1 MKEESELSPVTGSGR
16 GGYSE
21 CRGSG
26 TDVSGP
32 GGDLGEAVGLVR
44 PGLPGECWAGA
55 LEFGV

>member
-1 MKEESELSPVTGSGR
+1 MKEESELSGR

-26 TDVSGP
+26 KDVSGP

-44 PGLPGECWAGA
+44 PRLPGECWAGA